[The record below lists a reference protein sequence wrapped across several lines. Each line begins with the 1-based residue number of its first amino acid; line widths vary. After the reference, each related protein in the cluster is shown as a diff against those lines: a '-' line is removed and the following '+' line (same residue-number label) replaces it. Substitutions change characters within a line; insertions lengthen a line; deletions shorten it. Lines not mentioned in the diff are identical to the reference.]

1 MKKIFVFALIIFVL
15 NTLGSVASF
24 KGAPYNGFSGIPI
37 GSEYYKGGERW
48 SRDYDEK
55 GGGPGFGQDG
65 VDTYADK
72 EMIALIGL
80 YGVENTYYND
90 KTPFTLSISC
100 PNGMYMTSMSNPE
113 FKRPFKLYFY
123 PVVHWPTEEKNTE
136 GITGTHF
143 ELSNDSPVINYYPSQ
158 DAKLPN
164 SMSVSWD
171 IWFDVVLYLPGEV
184 DTSNDRLIDDDGTIY
199 PLIKASDYSAIV
211 TISVLFEGAKA
222 PMDIVIPFT
231 GYYDGSEKPV
241 NNAQLPVSLGV
252 EAYPAAYNINLSTEN
267 RGQWIAVGK
276 VNLLL
281 NRSENLAMFLSSSPS
296 ADIAG
301 GKFVMVKDD
310 LGYDTQL
317 TSVNSINFEV
327 QMVDS
332 SGDIKLFDGT
342 DKVDLA
348 GSITS
353 LPSNN
358 FISLVGKSTSVK
370 FDKQGTTMTYS
381 QYEGEMQVK
390 LERSDVTLLEGRYE
404 GEIYIHVLVE
414 G

>member
-37 GSEYYKGGERW
+37 GSKYYKGGERW
-48 SRDYDEK
+48 SWDYNE
-55 GGGPGFGQDG
+55 GGGPNAGQYG
-65 VDTYADK
+65 VDTYANK

-123 PVVHWPTEEKNTE
+123 PVVHWPTEKKNTK

-143 ELSNDSPVINYYPSQ
+143 ELSNESPVINYYPSQ

-301 GKFVMVKDD
+301 EKFVMVKDD

-348 GSITS
+348 GSITK
-353 LPSNN
+353 LPSN
-358 FISLVGKSTSVK
+358 FISLVGKSTSVY

>member
-1 MKKIFVFALIIFVL
+1 MKKIFVFAIVLFVL
-15 NTLGSVASF
+15 NTLGSAAF
-24 KGAPYNGFSGIPI
+24 KSAPYNGFSGIPI
-37 GSEYYKGGERW
+37 GSKYYKGGKNW
-48 SRDYDEK
+48 SRDYNEP
-55 GGGPGFGQDG
+55 GGGPGLGQDG
-65 VDTYADK
+65 VDTYANK

-80 YGVENTYYND
+80 YGIENTYYND

-123 PVVHWPTEEKNTE
+123 PVVRWETDEKGT
-136 GITGTHF
+136 TGTHF

-301 GKFVMVKDD
+301 EKFVMVKDD

-332 SGDIKLFDGT
+332 SGVTKLFDGT

-353 LPSNN
+353 LPSN
-358 FISLVGKSTSVK
+358 FISLVGKSTSVY
-370 FDKQGTTMTYS
+370 FNSQQTTMTYS

-414 G
+414 E

>member
-37 GSEYYKGGERW
+37 GSKYYKGGERW
-48 SRDYDEK
+48 SKDYNE
-55 GGGPGFGQDG
+55 GGGPNAGQYG
-65 VDTYADK
+65 ANTYANK
-72 EMIALIGL
+72 EMIALSGL

-123 PVVHWPTEEKNTE
+123 PVVHWPTEKKNTK

-143 ELSNDSPVINYYPSQ
+143 ELSNESPVINYYPSQ

-301 GKFVMVKDD
+301 EKFVMVKDD

-348 GSITS
+348 GSITK
-353 LPSNN
+353 LPSN
-358 FISLVGKSTSVK
+358 FISLVGKSTSVY

-404 GEIYIHVLVE
+404 GEIYIHVLVKE
-414 G
+414 

>member
-1 MKKIFVFALIIFVL
+1 M
-15 NTLGSVASF
+15 
-24 KGAPYNGFSGIPI
+24 
-37 GSEYYKGGERW
+37 
-48 SRDYDEK
+48 
-55 GGGPGFGQDG
+55 
-65 VDTYADK
+65 
-72 EMIALIGL
+72 
-80 YGVENTYYND
+80 
-90 KTPFTLSISC
+90 
-100 PNGMYMTSMSNPE
+100 
-113 FKRPFKLYFY
+113 
-123 PVVHWPTEEKNTE
+123 
-136 GITGTHF
+136 
-143 ELSNDSPVINYYPSQ
+143 
-158 DAKLPN
+158 
-164 SMSVSWD
+164 
-171 IWFDVVLYLPGEV
+171 YLPGEV

-414 G
+414 E

>member
-1 MKKIFVFALIIFVL
+1 MKKFFVFAIVLFVL
-15 NTLGSVASF
+15 NTLGSAAF
-24 KGAPYNGFSGIPI
+24 KSAPYNGFSGIPI
-37 GSEYYKGGERW
+37 GSKYYKGGKNW
-48 SRDYDEK
+48 SRDYNEP
-55 GGGPGFGQDG
+55 GGGPGLGQDG
-65 VDTYADK
+65 VDTYANK

-80 YGVENTYYND
+80 YGIENTYYND

-123 PVVHWPTEEKNTE
+123 PVVKWETDKKGT
-136 GITGTHF
+136 TGTHF

-158 DAKLPN
+158 DAKLP
-164 SMSVSWD
+164 VSKSSEKWS

-184 DTSNDRLIDDDGTIY
+184 NTSNDRLIDDDGTIY

-211 TISVLFEGAKA
+211 TLSILFEGADA
-222 PMDIVIPFT
+222 PMDMVIPFT

-252 EAYPAAYNINLSTEN
+252 ETYPAAYNINLSAEN
-267 RGQWIAVGK
+267 RGQWISVGK

-281 NRSENLAMFLSSSPS
+281 NGSKNLAMFLSSSPS

-301 GKFVMVKDD
+301 EKFVMVKDD

-332 SGDIKLFDGT
+332 SGVTKLFDGT

-353 LPSNN
+353 LPSN
-358 FISLVGKSTSVK
+358 FISLVGKSTSVY
-370 FDKQGTTMTYS
+370 FNSQQTTMTYS

-414 G
+414 E

>member
-1 MKKIFVFALIIFVL
+1 MKKIFVFAIVLFVL
-15 NTLGSVASF
+15 NTLGSAAF
-24 KGAPYNGFSGIPI
+24 KSAPYDGFSGIPI
-37 GSEYYKGGERW
+37 GSKYYKGGERW
-48 SRDYDEK
+48 SWDYNE
-55 GGGPGFGQDG
+55 GGGSDAGQYG
-65 VDTYADK
+65 VDTYANK
-72 EMIALIGL
+72 EMIALVTL
-80 YGVENTYYND
+80 AGVEDKYYND
-90 KTPFTLSISC
+90 QTPFTLSISC

-123 PVVHWPTEEKNTE
+123 PVVGGE
-136 GITGTHF
+136 TGTHF

-158 DAKLPN
+158 DAELPN
-164 SMSVSWD
+164 SKSGSWN

-211 TISVLFEGAKA
+211 TLSILFEGAEA
-222 PMDIVIPFT
+222 PMDMVIPFT

-252 EAYPAAYNINLSTEN
+252 EAYPAAYNINLSAEN

-281 NRSENLAMFLSSSPS
+281 NGSKNLAMFLSSSPS

-301 GKFVMVKDD
+301 EKFVMVKDD
-310 LGYDTQL
+310 LGHDTQL

-332 SGDIKLFDGT
+332 SGVIKLFDGT

-348 GSITS
+348 GSLTS
-353 LPSNN
+353 LPSN
-358 FISLVGKSTSVK
+358 FISLVGKSTTVTFETHSYR
-370 FDKQGTTMTYS
+370 QMTYS

-414 G
+414 E

>member
-15 NTLGSVASF
+15 NTLGSAAF
-24 KGAPYNGFSGIPI
+24 KSAPYDGFSGIPI
-37 GSEYYKGGERW
+37 GSKYYKGGEKW
-48 SRDYDEK
+48 SRDYNEP

-65 VDTYADK
+65 VGTYADK
-72 EMIALIGL
+72 EMIALVTL
-80 YGVENTYYND
+80 VGVDNTYYND
-90 KTPFTLSISC
+90 QTPLTLSISC

-123 PVVHWPTEEKNTE
+123 PVVDGK
-136 GITGTHF
+136 TGTHF

-158 DAKLPN
+158 DAELPD
-164 SMSVSWD
+164 SKSGSWN

-184 DTSNDRLIDDDGTIY
+184 DTSNDRLIDDDKTIY

-211 TISVLFEGAKA
+211 TLSILFEGADA
-222 PMDIVIPFT
+222 PMDMVIPFT

-252 EAYPAAYNINLSTEN
+252 ETYPAAYNINLSAEN

-281 NRSENLAMFLSSSPS
+281 NGSKNLAMFLSSSPS

-301 GKFVMVKDD
+301 EQFVMVKDD

-332 SGDIKLFDGT
+332 SGVIKLFDGT

-348 GSITS
+348 SSITS
-353 LPSNN
+353 LPSN
-358 FISLVGKSTSVK
+358 FISLVGKSTTVT
-370 FDKQGTTMTYS
+370 FETHANRQMTYS

-414 G
+414 E